1 MTNEYGWY
9 TSLRWPDTVWPCQAK
24 TVFEHAQNVRIHI
37 ILRMRKVSAG
47 ICSPLIHSVV
57 SNDSGSGQWRPWS
70 DCADAQADLG
80 LRCPHMPEDM
90 FSHGTVRLID
100 VTPLSVWDNF
110 CICMFCFC
118 NLLFRSS
125 CIIKNSQSSND
136 QTRNRGPTYQNYQ
149 PLHLRWDTII
159 SSMRN
164 TPTLFKRCNNPNFK
178 ALKCYSQLQQTTFWF
193 FFS

>member
-9 TSLRWPDTVWPCQAK
+9 TSLRWPDTVWPCQTK

-57 SNDSGSGQWRPWS
+57 SNDSGSGQRRPWS

-80 LRCPHMPEDM
+80 LRCPHMLEDM

-100 VTPLSVWDNF
+100 VTPLSARDNF
-110 CICMFCFC
+110 CIFC
-118 NLLFRSS
+118 NLLFRIKINKSS
-125 CIIKNSQSSND
+125 IKTGSRWMNRRETEVQRTKTINPFISGEIQS
-136 QTRNRGPTYQNYQ
+136 
-149 PLHLRWDTII
+149 
-159 SSMRN
+159 
-164 TPTLFKRCNNPNFK
+164 
-178 ALKCYSQLQQTTFWF
+178 
-193 FFS
+193 